1 MSRGILGAWLHHRV
15 TLRDR
20 WRRLDGEQRAAVVFV
35 AIEAVLVLFVVG
47 ASLGWWTR

>member
-1 MSRGILGAWLHHRV
+1 MTRGILGPWLHCRR

-20 WRRLDGEQRAAVVFV
+20 WRRLDGEKRAAVIFV

-47 ASLGWWTR
+47 ASLGWWG